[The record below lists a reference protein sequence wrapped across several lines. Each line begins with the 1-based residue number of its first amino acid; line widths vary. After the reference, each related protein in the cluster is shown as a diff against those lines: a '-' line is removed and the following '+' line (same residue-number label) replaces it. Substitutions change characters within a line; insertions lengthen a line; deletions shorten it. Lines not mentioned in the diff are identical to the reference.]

1 MERNNMQKKY
11 VNPSVEVV
19 DLYAEQGVML
29 QGSDTWHMQ
38 NYSQKRKATT
48 TSTSSGIWNNS
59 MNE

>member
-1 MERNNMQKKY
+1 MERNDMQKKY

-29 QGSDTWHMQ
+29 QGSEKWTMQ

-48 TSTSSGIWNNS
+48 TSTPSGIWNNS